1 MPTFKCSYPEYVNSK
16 SRGRIEFHPES
27 DASHRRML
35 ERKLSE
41 YRQKHPEAADAELE
55 SIDAE
60 NHVAILI
67 DRSVASVTG
76 DDKYKSI
83 ALPAK
88 HCKPSAGPEAAD
100 YWSRQFPGWHMTEF
114 HPYEGRA
121 VMERL
126 DTDQV
131 RARAILAEKLKVN
144 PWDIRVDHADDGG
157 WHCQLGAGI
166 VYQPSKHDKPLDE
179 ACVMVGRLGW
189 FFQADPKTGIID
201 IHPGDP
207 ASFPK
212 LVDFPFDRLGD
223 SDTRDRMPFGIQL
236 ARPDETA
243 KPAIVDWTQSLGLLV
258 AGLAGGG
265 KSVTINDI
273 ITMSVAADCELYIM
287 DHAVKSTD
295 FYWCRGWVTPGGWGA
310 DSLVQTCGLLRRLL
324 DDISTGGARARA
336 WQEHGWQ
343 NWYDDLSDEDKRKH
357 PIRMIVIDELS
368 QLAVGGKD
376 ATSIPKNPLPAVMD
390 RMLEQQIISLNLSM
404 LIKLLQIGRAYG
416 YRFVVATQV
425 ASSSTGMPPALRGNL
440 GNKLIMGARVNE
452 NQKNLIFNVPRDVP
466 DIPDNVI
473 QEGVSKGAGM
483 AEFEGQ
489 PAFDFKTAFPVR
501 DGLSGTAALGAALID
516 RVGLPDGFSRAEYL
530 DSLDKNTPSNP
541 DFERRIMDR
550 IRFPESETYERIP
563 WLQAL
568 KDKRDEAYA
577 EFGGGS
583 APSEPAEPTEQ
594 PEPSHVRP
602 AGSGSTLM
610 DASELARL
618 MRG

>member
-1 MPTFKCSYPEYVNSK
+1 
-16 SRGRIEFHPES
+16 
-27 DASHRRML
+27 
-35 ERKLSE
+35 
-41 YRQKHPEAADAELE
+41 
-55 SIDAE
+55 
-60 NHVAILI
+60 
-67 DRSVASVTG
+67 
-76 DDKYKSI
+76 
-83 ALPAK
+83 
-88 HCKPSAGPEAAD
+88 
-100 YWSRQFPGWHMTEF
+100 
-114 HPYEGRA
+114 
-121 VMERL
+121 
-126 DTDQV
+126 
-131 RARAILAEKLKVN
+131 
-144 PWDIRVDHADDGG
+144 
-157 WHCQLGAGI
+157 
-166 VYQPSKHDKPLDE
+166 
-179 ACVMVGRLGW
+179 
-189 FFQADPKTGIID
+189 
-201 IHPGDP
+201 
-207 ASFPK
+207 
-212 LVDFPFDRLGD
+212 
-223 SDTRDRMPFGIQL
+223 MPFGVQL
-236 ARPDETA
+236 ARPDEA
-243 KPAIVDWTQSLGLLV
+243 ARPAIVDWTQSLGLLV

-273 ITMSVAADCELYIM
+273 ITMSVASDCELYIM

-516 RVGLPDGFSRAEYL
+516 RVGLPDGFDRAEYL

-583 APSEPAEPTEQ
+583 TPSEPAEPAER
-594 PEPSHVRP
+594 PEPMHVRP